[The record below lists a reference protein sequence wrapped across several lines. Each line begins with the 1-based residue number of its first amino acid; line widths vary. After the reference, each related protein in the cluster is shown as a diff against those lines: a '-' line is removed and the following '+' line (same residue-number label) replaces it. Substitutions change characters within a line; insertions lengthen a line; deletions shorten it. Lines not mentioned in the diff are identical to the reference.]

1 VPRAVDKGEPL
12 AGGAGGIRGAEG
24 GEAEVKGDA
33 ALLALN
39 PDDRHKRKHKI
50 TIAAGTVYEGLRR
63 ACGCLSRAAVE
74 TLVESALAARTE
86 RVH

>member
-33 ALLALN
+33 TLLALN
-39 PDDRHKRKHKI
+39 PDDRHKHNHKI
-50 TIAAGTVYEGLRR
+50 TIA
-63 ACGCLSRAAVE
+63 VE
-74 TLVESALAARTE
+74 TV
-86 RVH
+86 